1 MNTPKSIDRQLLE
14 WAFAELRKEFRHQAN
29 RFDVLAAAAVNADDT
44 QGYEQFTAAAM
55 AWKRALDRVID
66 IDVRVMIKRDEM
78 EDKQDNESN
87 LGNKE

>member
-14 WAFAELRKEFRHQAN
+14 WAFAELRKEFRHQIK
-29 RFDVLAAAAVNADDT
+29 RFDALSAAAVNADDT

-66 IDVRVMIKRDEM
+66 IDVRVMIKRDEIDQ
-78 EDKQDNESN
+78 EQDNESN
-87 LGNKE
+87 ICNKE

>member
-1 MNTPKSIDRQLLE
+1 MNTPKSIDRQLLN
-14 WAFAELRKEFRHQAN
+14 WALDELRIEFRHQAN
-29 RFDVLAAAAVNADDT
+29 RFDTLSAAAVNADDT

-66 IDVRVMIKRDEM
+66 IDVRVMIKRDAM
-78 EDKQDNESN
+78 EEELHNESD